1 MYNLIEY
8 GHIYLKTSG
17 RLWQYYRN
25 EPSLDNN
32 NNVITFLLITI
43 IVFCSNLKSKEQ
55 DKQETMAQKI

>member
-8 GHIYLKTSG
+8 GHIY
-17 RLWQYYRN
+17 LWQYYRN

-43 IVFCSNLKSKEQ
+43 IVFCSNLKSK
-55 DKQETMAQKI
+55 

>member
-43 IVFCSNLKSKEQ
+43 IVFCSNLISK
-55 DKQETMAQKI
+55 